1 MIERKNLNLEELPS
15 TRRSYSVLELLDLLD
30 NWLGRKN
37 LPLTGRNLQTLPD
50 REWLLQAIRF
60 VDAKGKLD
68 VFGDTIHLEQM
79 VKRDINPM

>member
-30 NWLGRKN
+30 NWLGMKN
-37 LPLTGRNLQTLPD
+37 LPLTGMNLQKLPD
-50 REWLLQAIRF
+50 QEWLLRAIRF
-60 VDAKGKLD
+60 ADAEGELD
-68 VFGDTIHLEQM
+68 VFGDIIHLEQM